1 MQIFSKENIKI
12 DYTEDGV
19 GKTVIL
25 IHCSKMLE
33 KPCIGSIDVA
43 LDVQTNFECLKKY
56 SNKGVKNV
64 RFLL

>member
-25 IHCSKMLE
+25 IHSSKMLE
-33 KPCIGSIDVA
+33 KPRIGSIDDA
-43 LDVQTNFECLKKY
+43 LRCTNLFCMPKKIF
-56 SNKGVKNV
+56 K
-64 RFLL
+64 